1 MAVGINRFL
10 QLGQTTITDAMGYI
24 QRMTVADTVFTIP
37 LGDKVD
43 MKELVPTLPF
53 VINVQIK

>member
-1 MAVGINRFL
+1 
-10 QLGQTTITDAMGYI
+10 
-24 QRMTVADTVFTIP
+24 MTVADTVFTIP

-43 MKELVPTLPF
+43 MKELVPTLSF